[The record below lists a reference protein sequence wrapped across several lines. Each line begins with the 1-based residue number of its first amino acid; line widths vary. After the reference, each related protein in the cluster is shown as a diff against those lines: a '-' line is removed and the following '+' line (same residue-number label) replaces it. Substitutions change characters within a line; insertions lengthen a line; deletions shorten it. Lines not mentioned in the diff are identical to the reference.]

1 MSELAPQIREL
12 FARLDHAGDLGQ
24 SAASGI
30 VGGEAGREA
39 LGTRVRFTL
48 RIGEDRLLQ
57 VRYRAYGC
65 PHTLAT
71 CEWLARTLEGRRL
84 DALAVTWHEVE
95 PSNDLRDLA
104 RRLLRVHRLR
114 AGDAI
119 QLAAATLA
127 AERRPAT
134 LTFVTLDE
142 RLEATAGKEGF
153 SVVRPA

>member
-1 MSELAPQIREL
+1 VSELAPQIREL

-84 DALAVTWHEVE
+84 DALAVGDPIEWAHRLGV
-95 PSNDLRDLA
+95 PAVKLG
-104 RRLLRVHRLR
+104 RLLVIEDALR
-114 AGDAI
+114 AA
-119 QLAAATLA
+119 
-127 AERRPAT
+127 
-134 LTFVTLDE
+134 LTQ
-142 RLEATAGKEGF
+142 
-153 SVVRPA
+153 S